1 MRLTLVQ
8 PGSGTDI
15 NINLDFMEDTCT
27 RAAADRADLV
37 VFPEYSTYEKDQLDQ
52 SFVDAAQ
59 PLDGPAGRR
68 LAGMAA
74 RNRTALVAGVIET
87 SDEPGRA
94 FNTLLALGADGG
106 QLAAYRKIHLFD
118 CQGFQESRFIKPS
131 PDLRPVTFTCGGIVV
146 GLMTCYDLR
155 FPELARA
162 LADAGAQ
169 VLLVCSSW
177 VPGPLKVEHWTT
189 LARAR
194 AIENG
199 VYVAAVTQAAP
210 VSIGRSMLVD
220 PLGVVVRELGA
231 APESVTVEVD
241 AGAVAAAR
249 EQFPTWSHHRLPA

>member
-1 MRLTLVQ
+1 MRITLVQ
-8 PGSGTDI
+8 LGSGTDI
-15 NINLDFMEDTCT
+15 DSNLDFIADSCS
-27 RAAADRADLV
+27 RAAADGSELV

-52 SFVDAAQ
+52 SFVDMAQ
-59 PLDGPAGRR
+59 PLEGPIGGR
-68 LAGMAA
+68 LAGIAEQ
-74 RNRTALVAGVIET
+74 NGIALVAGVVEA

-94 FNTLLALGADGG
+94 FNTLLSLGPDGSH
-106 QLAAYRKIHLFD
+106 LAVYRKIHLFD
-118 CQGFQESRFIKPS
+118 CQGFQESRFIKPA
-131 PDLRPVTFTCGGIVV
+131 PDLLPVTFPCGGLVI

-162 LADAGAQ
+162 LSDAGAQ

-210 VSIGRSMLVD
+210 VSIGRTMLVD

-231 APESVTVEVD
+231 APEAVTVEVD